1 MDIIE
6 YKKALQVQSACNL
19 TGVLNSMLEV
29 ARKVREE
36 GGDWHH
42 PILRMYAEQV
52 SFLTGGSS
60 LESYQGAYKQCE
72 THINGGNDESNTTS

>member
-1 MDIIE
+1 MNAIE
-6 YKKALQVQSACNL
+6 YKKAIQVQSACNL

-29 ARKVREE
+29 ARMVREE
-36 GGDWHH
+36 GGDWNH

-60 LESYQGAYKQCE
+60 LESYQEAYRECE
-72 THINGGNDESNTTS
+72 LKANGE